1 MTRGNTN
8 GTADMERSADATE
21 ESGMTRQD
29 AGRMGGQTTKERYG
43 SDFYSNIGRA
53 GGKARGEK

>member
-1 MTRGNTN
+1 MAHTQN
-8 GTADMERSADATE
+8 DEMEAETTE

-29 AGRMGGQTTKERYG
+29 AGRIGGQTTKERYG